1 LGRRIHH
8 FNQSVALKLALLQR
22 ISVAVTAVLCLT
34 LLPLT
39 NSAAAVPEKFS
50 FTGSGYGHGVGMSQ
64 IGARAK
70 ALAGESATAI
80 LNYYYSGTKVETAT
94 DSQILRINIGHLLKS
109 AKVRS
114 DSSGAKLQ
122 LFSGVL
128 GETQTAS
135 EVLTLP
141 SKTTL
146 NVDLSTSYLSIST
159 TRGTK
164 NTQITTG
171 KSFTLRWSGTRY
183 MDGAPTLVSVTTNA
197 IANKYRYGQIQF
209 RIIKDKLLGNR
220 LEIINS
226 VRLQDEYLWGIGE
239 VPSSWPVAALQAQ
252 AIASRTYALA
262 KAVGIR
268 SACDCHLYGSISD
281 QSFVGFSKE
290 SEAIYGKFWKSAVE
304 STTGQIITYDGAPI
318 TAYFTSSTGGVT
330 ETSEHAWGTATP
342 YTQSVS
348 DTASAD
354 ITLNPKFASWSRE
367 IAQSVIATT
376 FLLPDVVSLQVLSLN
391 PAGTVDLIQA
401 TSSKGVT
408 ATLTGETF
416 RSRSKLP
423 SAWFSI
429 VVN

>member
-1 LGRRIHH
+1 MALYKRL
-8 FNQSVALKLALLQR
+8 SVAL
-22 ISVAVTAVLCLT
+22 TAVLCLT

-39 NSAAAVPEKFS
+39 NSAAAAPEKFS

-94 DSQILRINIGHLLKS
+94 DSKILRINIGHLLKS
-109 AKVRS
+109 TKVRS
-114 DSSGAKLQ
+114 DSNGAKLQ
-122 LFSGVL
+122 LFAGALSESKTADVL
-128 GETQTAS
+128 
-135 EVLTLP
+135 LDIP

-146 NVDLSTSYLSIST
+146 NVEISGSQLNIST
-159 TRGTK
+159 TQGA
-164 NTQITTG
+164 NTTPITNRT
-171 KSFTLRWSGTRY
+171 SFTLRWSGTRH
-183 MDGAPTLVSVTTNA
+183 MEGAPTVISVT
-197 IANKYRYGQIQF
+197 ANSTVNRYRYGQIQF
-209 RIIKDKLLGNR
+209 KVIKDKLLGNR
-220 LEIINS
+220 LSIINS

-239 VPSSWPVAALQAQ
+239 VPSSWPLAALQAQ

-262 KAVGIR
+262 KSLKIR
-268 SACDCHLYGSISD
+268 SACSCHLYGSISD

-290 SEAIYGKFWKSAVE
+290 SEAFYGQFWKSAVD
-304 STTGQIITYDGAPI
+304 STVGQIITYDGLPI

-342 YTQSVS
+342 FTQSVPDS
-348 DTASAD
+348 ASAD
-354 ITLNPKFASWSRE
+354 IALNPRFATWSRQ
-367 IAQSVIATT
+367 ITQSVIAAA
-376 FLLPDVVSLQVLSLN
+376 FLLPDVLSLQVLSLN

-423 SAWFSI
+423 SAWFSL
-429 VVN
+429 VAD

>member
-1 LGRRIHH
+1 MAIYQRL
-8 FNQSVALKLALLQR
+8 SVAL
-22 ISVAVTAVLCLT
+22 TAVLCLT

-39 NSAAAVPEKFS
+39 NSAAAAPEKFS

-70 ALAGESATAI
+70 ALAGESATSI
-80 LNYYYSGTKVETAT
+80 LTYYYSGTQVETAT
-94 DSQILRINIGHLLKS
+94 DTQILRINIGHLLKS

-114 DSSGAKLQ
+114 ESSGAKLQ
-122 LFSGVL
+122 LFSGIL
-128 GETQTAS
+128 SEGKTAS
-135 EVLTLP
+135 ELLTLP

-146 NVDLSTSYLSIST
+146 NIDLSDSDLNIST
-159 TRGTK
+159 TRGSKT
-164 NTQITTG
+164 TQITTG

-183 MDGAPTLVSVTTNA
+183 MEGAPTVLSITTNA
-197 IANKYRYGQIQF
+197 IVNKYRYGQIQF

-220 LEIINS
+220 LEVINS

-239 VPSSWPVAALQAQ
+239 VPSSWPAAALQAQ

-262 KAVGIR
+262 KANRIR
-268 SACDCHLYGSISD
+268 NACNCHLYGSISD

-290 SEAIYGKFWKSAVE
+290 SEELYGKFWKSAVE
-304 STTGQIITYDGAPI
+304 STTGQIITYDGLPI

-342 YTQSVS
+342 FTQSVLDS
-348 DTASAD
+348 ASAD
-354 ITLNPKFASWSRE
+354 IALNPRFATWSRQ
-367 IAQSVIATT
+367 ITQSVIAAA
-376 FLLPDVVSLQVLSLN
+376 FLLPDVLSLQVLSLN

-423 SAWFSI
+423 SAWFSL
-429 VVN
+429 VAG

>member
-1 LGRRIHH
+1 M
-8 FNQSVALKLALLQR
+8 KLPLFQR
-22 ISVAVTAVLCLT
+22 LSAAITAVLCLT

-39 NSAAAVPEKFS
+39 NSAAATPEKFS
-50 FTGSGYGHGVGMSQ
+50 FIGSGYGHGVGMSQ

-80 LNYYYSGTKVETAT
+80 LAYYYSGTQVETAT

-109 AKVRS
+109 TKIRS
-114 DSSGAKLQ
+114 DSSDAKIQ
-122 LFSGVL
+122 LFSGIL
-128 GETQTAS
+128 SERKTAS
-135 EVLTLP
+135 ELLTLP

-146 NVDLSTSYLSIST
+146 NVDLSENDLNIST
-159 TRGTK
+159 TRGATT
-164 NTQITTG
+164 TQVTTG
-171 KSFTLRWSGTRY
+171 KSFTLRWSGTRHLE
-183 MDGAPTLVSVTTNA
+183 GAPTVLSVTTNN
-197 IANKYRYGQIQF
+197 IVNKYRYGQIQF
-209 RIIKDKLLGNR
+209 KIIKDKLLGNR
-220 LEIINS
+220 LEVINS

-262 KAVGIR
+262 KANRIR
-268 SACDCHLYGSISD
+268 SACNCHLYGSISD

-290 SEAIYGKFWKSAVE
+290 SEEFYGNFWKSAVE
-304 STTGQIITYDGAPI
+304 STTGQIITYNGLPI

-342 YTQSVS
+342 FTLSVP

-354 ITLNPKFASWSRE
+354 VALNPRFAAWSRQ
-367 IAQSVIATT
+367 ITQSVIAAA
-376 FLLPDVVSLQVLSLN
+376 FLLPDVLSLQVLSLN
-391 PAGTVDLIQA
+391 PSGTVDQIQA
-401 TSSKGVT
+401 TSSKGLT

-423 SAWFSI
+423 SAWFSL
-429 VVN
+429 VLG

>member
-1 LGRRIHH
+1 MAIYHRL
-8 FNQSVALKLALLQR
+8 SVAL
-22 ISVAVTAVLCLT
+22 TAVLCLT

-39 NSAAAVPEKFS
+39 NSAAAAPEKFS

-94 DSQILRINIGHLLKS
+94 DSKILRINIGHLLKS
-109 AKVRS
+109 TKVRS
-114 DSSGAKLQ
+114 DSNGAKLQ
-122 LFSGVL
+122 LFAGALSESKTADVL
-128 GETQTAS
+128 
-135 EVLTLP
+135 LDIP

-146 NVDLSTSYLSIST
+146 NVEISGSRLNIST
-159 TRGTK
+159 TQGANTTPITNGT
-164 NTQITTG
+164 
-171 KSFTLRWSGTRY
+171 SFTLRWSGTRH
-183 MDGAPTLVSVTTNA
+183 MEGAPTVISVT
-197 IANKYRYGQIQF
+197 ANSTVNRYRYGQIQF
-209 RIIKDKLLGNR
+209 KVIKDKLLGNR
-220 LEIINS
+220 LSIINS

-239 VPSSWPVAALQAQ
+239 VPSSWPLAALQAQ

-262 KAVGIR
+262 KSLKIR
-268 SACDCHLYGSISD
+268 AACSCHLYGSISD

-290 SEAIYGKFWKSAVE
+290 SEAFYGQFWKSAVD
-304 STTGQIITYDGAPI
+304 STVGQIITYDGLPI

-342 YTQSVS
+342 FTQSVPDS
-348 DTASAD
+348 ASAD
-354 ITLNPKFASWSRE
+354 IALNPRFATWSRQ
-367 IAQSVIATT
+367 ITQSVIAAA
-376 FLLPDVVSLQVLSLN
+376 FLLPDVLSLQVLSLN
-391 PAGTVDLIQA
+391 PAGTVELIQA

-423 SAWFSI
+423 SAWFSL
-429 VVN
+429 VAG

>member
-1 LGRRIHH
+1 
-8 FNQSVALKLALLQR
+8 
-22 ISVAVTAVLCLT
+22 VAVTAVLCLT

-39 NSAAAVPEKFS
+39 HSAAAIPEKFS

-109 AKVRS
+109 TKVRS
-114 DSSGAKLQ
+114 DSNGAKLQ

-135 EVLTLP
+135 ELLTLP

-146 NVDLSTSYLSIST
+146 NVDLLSSQLAIST

-164 NTQITTG
+164 TTQITTG

-183 MDGAPTLVSVTTNA
+183 LDGVPTLVSVTTNA

-262 KAVGIR
+262 KAIGIR

-304 STTGQIITYDGAPI
+304 STTGQIITYNGLPI

-342 YTQSVS
+342 FTQSVS

-354 ITLNPKFASWSRE
+354 IVLNPRFATWSRQ
-367 IAQSVIATT
+367 ITQSVIAAA

>member
-1 LGRRIHH
+1 M
-8 FNQSVALKLALLQR
+8 ALYKR
-22 ISVAVTAVLCLT
+22 ISIAISAVLCLT

-39 NSAAAVPEKFS
+39 HSAAAIPEKFS

-94 DSQILRINIGHLLKS
+94 DSKILRINIGHLLKS
-109 AKVRS
+109 TKVRS

-122 LFSGVL
+122 LFAGALSESKTADVL
-128 GETQTAS
+128 LD
-135 EVLTLP
+135 VP

-146 NVDLSTSYLSIST
+146 NVEITGSQLNIST
-159 TRGTK
+159 TQGANTTPIANGT
-164 NTQITTG
+164 
-171 KSFTLRWSGTRY
+171 SFTLRWSGTRH
-183 MDGAPTLVSVTTNA
+183 MEGPPTVISVT
-197 IANKYRYGQIQF
+197 ANSTVNRYRYGQIQF
-209 RIIKDKLLGNR
+209 KMIKDKLLGNR
-220 LEIINS
+220 LSIINS

-239 VPSSWPVAALQAQ
+239 VPSSWPFAALQAQ

-262 KAVGIR
+262 KSLKIR
-268 SACDCHLYGSISD
+268 TACSCHLYGSISD

-290 SEAIYGKFWKSAVE
+290 SEALYGQFWKNAVD
-304 STTGQIITYDGAPI
+304 STVGQIITYDGLPI
-318 TAYFTSSTGGVT
+318 TAYFTSSTGGAT

-342 YTQSVS
+342 YTLSVS

-354 ITLNPKFASWSRE
+354 IKLNPRFATWSRQ
-367 IAQSVIATT
+367 INQSVIASA
-376 FLLPDVVSLQVLSLN
+376 FLLPDVVSLEVLSLN
-391 PAGTVDLIQA
+391 PVGTVDQIKA
-401 TSSKGVT
+401 TSSTGAT
-408 ATLTGETF
+408 AILTGETF

-429 VVN
+429 VVS